1 MDHPRLLLVSAAA
14 MFLTASCETR
24 NSIETYQ
31 EVVSRME
38 KEAAGAVFPRVI
50 SPGWRVMGD
59 GKPLMDVSGFSSVSY
74 VKDGAPKDIVDVFY
88 HGKQNHRIMTDD
100 PSTVTI
106 MGQTVQSYGSG
117 NEDVAFATQR
127 ILLTAPNGRS
137 AYYSFQFNN
146 EGLYKSRKIPDFG
159 W

>member
-1 MDHPRLLLVSAAA
+1 MNHPRLLPVSAAA
-14 MFLTASCETR
+14 MFFMVSCETR

-31 EVVSRME
+31 DLVSKLE

-59 GKPLMDVSGFSSVSY
+59 GKPLMDVSGFSRVSY
-74 VKDGAPKDIVDVFY
+74 VKDGAPKDIVEIFY
-88 HGKQNHRIMTDD
+88 HGKKDHRIITDD

-106 MGQTVQSYGSG
+106 MGKTVQTYGSG
-117 NEDVAFATQR
+117 NENVAFATQR
-127 ILLTAPNGRS
+127 LLLTAPNGQS

-146 EGLYKSRKIPDFG
+146 ENLYKSRKIPDFG

>member
-1 MDHPRLLLVSAAA
+1 MNPTRLLLVASAA
-14 MFLTASCETR
+14 MFALVSCQTK
-24 NSIETYQ
+24 NSMETYS
-31 EVVSRME
+31 EAIAKLE

-59 GKPLMDVSGFSSVSY
+59 GKPSMDVSGFSNVSY
-74 VKDGAPKDIVDVFY
+74 VKEGAPDDIVDIFY
-88 HGKQNHRIMTDD
+88 HGKKDHRIITDD

-106 MGQTVQSYGSG
+106 MGKTVQTYGSG
-117 NEDVAFATQR
+117 NENVAFATQR
-127 ILLTAPNGRS
+127 LLLTAPNGKS

-146 EGLYKSRKIPDFG
+146 KNLYESRKIPEFG